1 MNKMMIGAM
10 ALALV
15 GVASTAR
22 AADEER
28 SQNESQAYF
37 FNAGYNQPQAQ
48 AQTQRSVQRSV
59 RNAQASASEHAVKP
73 FTAAEK
79 LWFDD
84 ATPETAG

>member
-28 SQNESQAYF
+28 LQNESQAYF
-37 FNAGYNQPQAQ
+37 FSASYNQPQAQ
-48 AQTQRSVQRSV
+48 TQTRAQHNV
-59 RNAQASASEHAVKP
+59 RNAQASASEHGVKP

-79 LWFDD
+79 LWFDE
-84 ATPETAG
+84 ATPETAD

>member
-28 SQNESQAYF
+28 LQNESQAYF
-37 FNAGYNQPQAQ
+37 FNAGYNQPQVQTRAQ
-48 AQTQRSVQRSV
+48 RHV
-59 RNAQASASEHAVKP
+59 RNAQASVTQQGVKP
-73 FTAAEK
+73 FTAAEQQ
-79 LWFDD
+79 WFED
-84 ATPETAG
+84 ATPETAN